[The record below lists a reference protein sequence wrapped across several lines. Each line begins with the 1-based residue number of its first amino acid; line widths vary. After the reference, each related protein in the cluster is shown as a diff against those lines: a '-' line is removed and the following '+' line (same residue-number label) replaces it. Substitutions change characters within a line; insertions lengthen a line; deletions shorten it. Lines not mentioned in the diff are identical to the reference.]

1 MRLLPC
7 LLLAQLAPAVPAETL
22 RTTDWA
28 VTMDPE
34 TLAASAR
41 LPDGTELTLSTPGP
55 REAAGAVE
63 RQGER
68 ILWSWGDSR
77 VEALLEGR
85 TLTVRFR
92 RASAG
97 RVRWPSL
104 PAAGR
109 GLSLPVLGQD
119 HGRLVLSVLFANPFN
134 NTLTFEPEARGTAIA
149 ATHEFTR
156 LDPGRPHEV
165 RISLDEADWL
175 APARRYREWLVAG
188 GAFVPLREK
197 LAAAADG
204 ARLVGAS
211 HAYLWGSRV
220 IVPQDVR
227 DWPALARLVP
237 APWRLRREAEAALAA
252 TDLRT
257 DRYRQRVVIE
267 ALNDALER
275 EAPGDDAASYRAR
288 KALAVRTLGPALV
301 DPARWG
307 DASAKA
313 VEALQAASLPRMWLG
328 LPQWEAGF
336 ASPEGVAAA
345 RRAGYLIG
353 PYDSYDTAL
362 PPGHGNTDWSSAR
375 LGRDAFERCG
385 IVLASGGRKAGF
397 QGAGVYTNPSC
408 VRPLLEERVR
418 RIQDATGYN
427 SWFLDVAGSGMAFDD
442 YDPAK
447 PTPMAQDVAN
457 RVESMAWIART
468 LGVAVGSEDGHAV
481 ANRPIAFAHGLQT
494 RGFGWRDPDLRT
506 NAASPHFLGRWYP
519 PFQPEVFFRPAAIKP
534 EYAALYFDPARRLPL
549 FQAAFHD
556 SVITTHHW
564 TLDSLKFTET
574 RATTELLQQLYNV
587 PPLVNLSLDTMS
599 ARLPVLR
606 RLDAFFRPLH
616 ERLWDQALTGFRW
629 LDDAGLVQET
639 RFADGTRILAN
650 FGREAVTREGH
661 RLAGRSALALL
672 PDGERL
678 DFAAD
683 LASNPGR

>member
-1 MRLLPC
+1 
-7 LLLAQLAPAVPAETL
+7 
-22 RTTDWA
+22 
-28 VTMDPE
+28 
-34 TLAASAR
+34 
-41 LPDGTELTLSTPGP
+41 
-55 REAAGAVE
+55 
-63 RQGER
+63 
-68 ILWSWGDSR
+68 
-77 VEALLEGR
+77 
-85 TLTVRFR
+85 
-92 RASAG
+92 
-97 RVRWPSL
+97 
-104 PAAGR
+104 
-109 GLSLPVLGQD
+109 
-119 HGRLVLSVLFANPFN
+119 
-134 NTLTFEPEARGTAIA
+134 
-149 ATHEFTR
+149 
-156 LDPGRPHEV
+156 
-165 RISLDEADWL
+165 
-175 APARRYREWLVAG
+175 
-188 GAFVPLREK
+188 
-197 LAAAADG
+197 
-204 ARLVGAS
+204 
-211 HAYLWGSRV
+211 
-220 IVPQDVR
+220 
-227 DWPALARLVP
+227 
-237 APWRLRREAEAALAA
+237 
-252 TDLRT
+252 
-257 DRYRQRVVIE
+257 
-267 ALNDALER
+267 
-275 EAPGDDAASYRAR
+275 
-288 KALAVRTLGPALV
+288 
-301 DPARWG
+301 
-307 DASAKA
+307 
-313 VEALQAASLPRMWLG
+313 MWLG

-385 IVLASGGRKAGF
+385 IVLASGARKAGF

-418 RIQDATGYN
+418 KIQDASGYN
-427 SWFLDVAGSGMAFDD
+427 SWFLDVDASGMAFDD

-447 PTPMAQDVAN
+447 PTSMAQDVAN
-457 RVESMAWIART
+457 RVDGMAWIART
-468 LGVAVGSEDGHAV
+468 LGVVVGSEDGHAV
-481 ANRPIAFAHGLQT
+481 ANRSIAFAHGLQT

-683 LASNPGR
+683 LARNPGR